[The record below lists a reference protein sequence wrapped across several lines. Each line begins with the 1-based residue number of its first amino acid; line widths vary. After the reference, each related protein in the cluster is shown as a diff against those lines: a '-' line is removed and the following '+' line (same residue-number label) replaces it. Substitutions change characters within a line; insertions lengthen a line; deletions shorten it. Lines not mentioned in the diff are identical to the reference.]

1 MSFKYPR
8 CSPDLFLLSTPTSQA
23 IMCPSIDETPTN
35 GHSNGAAEEFTP
47 IEARPN
53 PVPHHKSS
61 PYQPVGDFLSNI
73 SRFKIIESTLRE
85 GEQFAKCV
93 PFAPAVCPRAKPSQC
108 LLRPR
113 SQDQDRQG
121 SR

>member
-1 MSFKYPR
+1 
-8 CSPDLFLLSTPTSQA
+8 
-23 IMCPSIDETPTN
+23 MCPSIEETPANGATN
-35 GHSNGAAEEFTP
+35 GHSNGDDATL

-93 PFAPAVCPRAKPSQC
+93 PLCPRLCSRAKPLQC
-108 LLRPR
+108 LL
-113 SQDQDRQG
+113 
-121 SR
+121 